1 MIPAYLEDSL
11 DAKELQ
17 GFLDHIEHCPEC
29 KEELTIQFLIS
40 DGLKTLETGDNY
52 DLQSAMD
59 DKVASSHHE
68 IELHNR
74 LFLTRNIG
82 VGLVLLMCAIASF
95 AVYYVFFT

>member
-1 MIPAYLEDSL
+1 MIPAYLEESL
-11 DAKELQ
+11 DAREMQ
-17 GFLDHIEHCPEC
+17 EFLDHIDNCPEC

-59 DKVASSHHE
+59 DKVSSSHRE

-74 LFLTRNIG
+74 LFTIRNVG
-82 VGLVLLMCAIASF
+82 VGLVLLMCAIAVF
-95 AVYYVFFT
+95 GVYYVFFM